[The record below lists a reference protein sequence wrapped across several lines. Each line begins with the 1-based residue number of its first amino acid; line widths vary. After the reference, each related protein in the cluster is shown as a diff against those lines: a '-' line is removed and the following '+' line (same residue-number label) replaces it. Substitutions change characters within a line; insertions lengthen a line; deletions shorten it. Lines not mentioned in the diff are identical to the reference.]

1 VSVPVDWLPEIAL
14 LPDHAP
20 EAEQE
25 LAFVADQASV
35 EDSPPATEAGLAAS
49 DTIGDGGAGVDPAQ
63 LAGSGPAPPQA
74 AIARASRGASS
85 DARIRKMGIPIPLN
99 DAMM

>member
-25 LAFVADQASV
+25 VAFVEDQVSI
-35 EDSPPATEAGLAAS
+35 EDPLLVTDAGLAAR
-49 DTIGDGGAGVDPAQ
+49 DTVGDGGKSTPPVQ
-63 LAGSGPAPPQA
+63 FAGSDPPPPQA
-74 AIARASRGASS
+74 VIARASRGTSGDVSVRS
-85 DARIRKMGIPIPLN
+85 DMCIRKI
-99 DAMM
+99 